1 MLVQGRHT
9 SAAFRGA
16 MARMLRRVKRLTLVN
31 DSWCAER
38 MTEYRWLDFT
48 AENPTPPE
56 LDGLCRVLTA
66 PSELVWG
73 DLTLPTTPELLQS
86 RLKRPEQPLFLLAAV
101 EADGRVVGAG
111 TLHLNEAENRDLAE
125 IDVATALSREG
136 RGIGSELWGR
146 ILGRAGELGR
156 TRIEAWTE
164 HRPEGFTRDDDG
176 GSTPLPE
183 TAWRLKRSDRA
194 VRFALDRGLTPGLMQ
209 RVSSLRLGESERF
222 RQFLA
227 ETPTEAP
234 AGYEMHTF
242 EGGVPDELMEAVCGL
257 FSAFSTEA
265 PSGEMGWEPEVWTPE
280 RVRTAEEV
288 ARARKET
295 LLSTIAVHTAT
306 GEGGAFTAYG
316 RFASAPRLLQ
326 QKITMSAPGHRG
338 HGLGALVKR
347 ANAEA
352 ALELWPEAETV
363 QTDNAD
369 HNVHMLRINEAMGF
383 ETAGATVGWTGRI
396 G

>member
-1 MLVQGRHT
+1 
-9 SAAFRGA
+9 
-16 MARMLRRVKRLTLVN
+16 
-31 DSWCAER
+31 

-48 AENPTPPE
+48 AENPNPPE
-56 LDGLCRVLTA
+56 LDGLCHVLTA

-101 EADGRVVGAG
+101 EADGKVVGAG
-111 TLHLNEAENRDLAE
+111 TLHLNEVENRDLAE
-125 IDVATALSREG
+125 IDVATALGREG
-136 RGIGSELWGR
+136 RGIGSELFN
-146 ILGRAGELGR
+146 RALERARDLGR

-164 HRPEGFTRDDDG
+164 HRPEGLTRDDDAD
-176 GSTPLPE
+176 SAPLPE

-194 VRFALDRGLTPGLMQ
+194 VRFALDRGLRPGLMQ
-209 RVSSLRLGESERF
+209 RVSSVRVRESERF
-222 RQFLA
+222 RRFLA
-227 ETPTEAP
+227 ETPSEAP
-234 AGYEMHTF
+234 AEYELHTF

-257 FSAFSTEA
+257 FSSFSTEA
-265 PSGEMGWEPEVWTPE
+265 PSGEMGWEAEVWTPE
-280 RVRTAEEV
+280 RVRKAEEV
-288 ARARKET
+288 ALARKET
-295 LLSTIAVHTAT
+295 LLSTIAVHRST
-306 GEGGAFTAYG
+306 GEGAAFTAYG
-316 RFASAPRLLQ
+316 RFATAPHLLQ

-347 ANAEA
+347 ANAVA
-352 ALELWPEAETV
+352 ALELWPEAEAV